1 MSRVG
6 RSVHRFNIVY
16 GLVVWGFCITPAVAE
31 DFLLRLSAGGGYGL
45 GSNSGTYDVDH
56 GTLDLQ
62 SVTGGSGPVVTAN
75 LWADHIVF
83 SDLSVG
89 VEFLR
94 LVNGA
99 TAALDLP
106 HGISILTDPSG
117 GQARL
122 SASAEMGFLD
132 VAFRPDLTDPRFAFF
147 VGGGIGGGVGKA
159 SATLEL
165 YNPVLGEF
173 GQHASVNSAIGGLH
187 GLLGIDF
194 YVTRSLFISVSP
206 QLLYLTGHP
215 VGVHQSYI
223 DMMVTS
229 SVGYSF

>member
-1 MSRVG
+1 MVCG
-6 RSVHRFNIVY
+6 FAA
-16 GLVVWGFCITPAVAE
+16 WGFFLVPAMAE
-31 DFLLRLSAGGGYGL
+31 ELSLRLSAGGGYGV

-56 GTLDLQ
+56 GTLDLE
-62 SVTGGSGPVVTAN
+62 SVTGGSGPVLTAN
-75 LWADHIVF
+75 LWADHVLL

-99 TAALDLP
+99 TAALNLP
-106 HGISILTDPSG
+106 RGISILTDPSG
-117 GQARL
+117 GQAKL
-122 SASAEMGFLD
+122 SASADMGFLD
-132 VAFRPDLTDPRFAFF
+132 LAYRPDLNDPRFAFF
-147 VGGGIGGGVGKA
+147 VGGGFGGGVGKA

-165 YNPVLGEF
+165 YNPVLGDF
-173 GQHASVNSAIGGLH
+173 AQQASVRSAIGGLH

-194 YVTRSLFISVSP
+194 YLSKSFFISLSP
-206 QLLYLTGHP
+206 QVLYLTGHP
-215 VGVHQSYI
+215 IGIHQSYV